1 MASTC
6 EAGHVGVM
14 ARPTVLVVEDD
25 RDLSEALG
33 HLLPLEGFEAICVGD
48 GAAALEYL
56 REAPPPC
63 LVLLDL
69 TLPKVDGA
77 RVREALRG
85 DPRLR
90 TVPVVILSS
99 RTDTALVARRLG
111 AGYLTKPF
119 EVGVLLDTLRQNAA
133 PDGATGR

>member
-1 MASTC
+1 MAASW
-6 EAGHVGVM
+6 EAGHGGGM

-25 RDLSEALG
+25 RDLSEALR
-33 HLLPLEGFEAICVGD
+33 HLLQLEGFETICVGD

-56 REAPPPC
+56 RASPSPC

-69 TLPKVDGA
+69 MLPKIDGA
-77 RVREALRG
+77 RVREALRR

-99 RTDTALVARRLG
+99 RTDTPLTARRLD

-119 EVGVLLDTLRQNAA
+119 EADVLLETVRHYAA
-133 PDGATGR
+133 GAR

>member
-1 MASTC
+1 
-6 EAGHVGVM
+6 M

-33 HLLPLEGFEAICVGD
+33 HLLPLEGFDAVCVGD
-48 GAAALEYL
+48 GAAALDYL
-56 REAPPPC
+56 RDSPPPC

-69 TLPKVDGA
+69 TLPKIDGG
-77 RVREALRG
+77 RVREALRS

-90 TVPVVILSS
+90 AVPVVILSS
-99 RTDTALVARRLG
+99 RTDTALAARRLG

-119 EVGVLLDTLRQNAA
+119 EVDVLLDTLRQYVPPSGDA
-133 PDGATGR
+133 GR